1 MLDILTSCVLI
12 RIVSNPIN
20 DTKLIPKQS
29 SFQEVLWIVLAVVG
43 LYSSKQ
49 MDSQILPDFHRISL
63 HPIVTILVE
72 DSCLNLP
79 DQLVKSFWAM
89 FPEYLAK
96 MIFIKTPYNFAT
108 KKYVDV
114 CNPKNP
120 PMEVFTVE
128 LVQSLELPNLNFETL
143 SGFETLDLK
152 YPPKENASQSEKKY
166 LEYDYLRIYIYIHI
180 NIQGPMYWCDSYER
194 SGCSRIASGCKFGTD
209 IYHCW

>member
-20 DTKLIPKQS
+20 NTKLIPKQS

-79 DQLVKSFWAM
+79 DQLVKSCWTVFSNILPKRSLSKLLTTSQPKKNMPM
-89 FPEYLAK
+89 FAAQKIDQWRSSFGVRDFGRIHVYIYTHKYTRSYVLMWFMWKIWMFQDCFGLRVWYGYILLIAECQKNNEK
-96 MIFIKTPYNFAT
+96 MYKLPSTNFAKSWF
-108 KKYVDV
+108 KKI
-114 CNPKNP
+114 
-120 PMEVFTVE
+120 
-128 LVQSLELPNLNFETL
+128 L
-143 SGFETLDLK
+143 SKGCLQDL
-152 YPPKENASQSEKKY
+152 SWQ
-166 LEYDYLRIYIYIHI
+166 
-180 NIQGPMYWCDSYER
+180 
-194 SGCSRIASGCKFGTD
+194 
-209 IYHCW
+209 